1 MSSIVALLCISLIIC
16 VFYIYIKLKNRKLIK
31 SVTTFS
37 RGEKS
42 ERKLILK
49 LLKLGI
55 NPKAIFHDLYIRM
68 PSGKYTQVDI
78 VVATRAGIVV
88 FEVKDYSGWI
98 FGNEHQQYWTQL
110 LAYGKEKHRFYN
122 PIMQN
127 IGHIRAIRQCLPQ
140 NKGIPIYSVVVFFGK
155 CKLKKISFNVNN
167 TFVITSRSV
176 RKTLT
181 KILNQPIANF
191 GNKYEIMELFTNSV
205 QNGNDSVIVSSQ
217 IKTAKDQ
224 NRGKPRS
231 VYANRWR
238 SFFYLIVSTIK
249 WK

>member
-1 MSSIVALLCISLIIC
+1 MC
-16 VFYIYIKLKNRKLIK
+16 Y
-31 SVTTFS
+31 
-37 RGEKS
+37 
-42 ERKLILK
+42 
-49 LLKLGI
+49 GI

-98 FGNEHQQYWTQL
+98 FGNERQQYWTQL
-110 LAYGKEKHRFYN
+110 LAYGKEKHLFYN

-224 NRGKPRS
+224 N
-231 VYANRWR
+231 
-238 SFFYLIVSTIK
+238 
-249 WK
+249 